1 MRVAIADDSAL
12 LRQGLARLL
21 TDDGCEV
28 VATVGDAAGL
38 VRAVELDSPDAVIVD
53 IRMPPTHT
61 DEGIVAAQA
70 IRARHPGV
78 AILVLSS
85 YLESEFATRL
95 LNDVPARAGYLLKER
110 VSDVGVV
117 LDALR
122 RLVDGECVI
131 DPTFVSRLLRRA
143 SHVVTGFDA
152 LTDREREVLA
162 LMAEGRSNGA
172 ISEKLFLSK
181 KTVEAHVR
189 SIFVKLD
196 LAVSAD
202 DDRRVLAVLTMLRS
216 MP

>member
-1 MRVAIADDSAL
+1 VRVAIADDSAL

-131 DPTFVSRLLRRA
+131 DPTIVSRLLRRA

>member
-21 TDDGCEV
+21 ADDGCQV
-28 VATVGDAAGL
+28 VASVGDSAAL
-38 VRAVELDSPDAVIVD
+38 LRAIEPIPPDAVIVD

-70 IRARHPGV
+70 IRVRHPGV
-78 AILVLSS
+78 AILVLSN
-85 YLESEFATRL
+85 YLESEYATRL
-95 LNDVPARAGYLLKER
+95 LTEVPARAGYLLKER
-110 VSDVGVV
+110 VSDIGVV
-117 LDALR
+117 IDALR
-122 RLVDGECVI
+122 RLTDGECVI
-131 DPTFVSRLLRRA
+131 DPTIVSRLLRRA
-143 SHVVTGFDA
+143 SQVVTGYES
-152 LTDREREVLA
+152 LTAREREVLA

-172 ISEKLFLSK
+172 IGSRLFLSK

-189 SIFVKLD
+189 TIFLKLE
-196 LAVSAD
+196 LTMSPD

>member
-21 TDDGCEV
+21 TDDGCVV
-28 VATVGDAAGL
+28 VATVGDGDAL
-38 VRAVELDSPDAVIVD
+38 LRAIEPVPPDAVIVD

-70 IRARHPGV
+70 IRERHPDV

-85 YLESEFATRL
+85 YLESEYATRL
-95 LNDVPARAGYLLKER
+95 LDEVPARAGYLLKER

-117 LDALR
+117 IDALR

-131 DPTFVSRLLRRA
+131 DPTIVSRLLRRA
-143 SHVVTGFDA
+143 SRVVTAFET
-152 LTDREREVLA
+152 LTGREREVLS
-162 LMAEGRSNGA
+162 LMAEGRTNGA
-172 ISEKLFLSK
+172 IGKQLFLSK

-189 SIFVKLD
+189 TIFVKLD
-196 LAVSAD
+196 LTMSPD

>member
-21 TDDGCEV
+21 TDNGCMV
-28 VATVGDAAGL
+28 VATVGDGDAL
-38 VRAVELDSPDAVIVD
+38 LRAIEPIPPDA
-53 IRMPPTHT
+53 MPPTHT

-70 IRARHPGV
+70 IRERHPDV

-85 YLESEFATRL
+85 YLESEYATRL
-95 LNDVPARAGYLLKER
+95 LDEVPARAGYLLKER

-117 LDALR
+117 IDALR

-131 DPTFVSRLLRRA
+131 DPTIVSRLLRRA
-143 SHVVTGFDA
+143 ARA
-152 LTDREREVLA
+152 LTAFETLTGREREVLT
-162 LMAEGRSNGA
+162 LMAEGRTNGA
-172 ISEKLFLSK
+172 IGKQLFLSK

-189 SIFVKLD
+189 TIFLKLD
-196 LAVSAD
+196 LTMSPD

>member
-1 MRVAIADDSAL
+1 MRIVIADDSAL

-21 TDDGCEV
+21 TDDGCQV
-28 VATVGDAAGL
+28 VATVGDATAL

-70 IRARHPGV
+70 IRERHPGV

-131 DPTFVSRLLRRA
+131 DPTIVSRLLRRA
-143 SHVVTGFDA
+143 SHVVSGFDA
-152 LTDREREVLA
+152 LTEREREVLA

-196 LAVSAD
+196 LAVSPD

-216 MP
+216 IP